1 MKKAPSNLIGGSV
14 GKGGRNSSNDVRA
27 VQTLLNLP
35 SNMTLSGLK
44 EPLNI
49 NGELGKAT
57 QDAIDLYQRNVMKAK
72 IVDGRVDRSGG
83 MIFRLEQG
91 LPAMP
96 SSTFSQPRW
105 LEIAC
110 AEEGNRE
117 DPGRDKN
124 NQSIL
129 TYLSSVGYLSGIDDT
144 IKTGVKDAAGNDIK
158 KKTGYKLD
166 QIDETAWCACFVNW
180 CLKEAG
186 EIVLKDKAAGAKH
199 WQFYGKGGDLMLGN
213 ICVIQR
219 ETFGD
224 SSSGWHVGFYIGG
237 DPNAGYVALLGG
249 NQGNKVCRRWYAGFK
264 QTFQRW
270 PG

>member
-14 GKGGRNSSNDVRA
+14 GKGGRNSSNDIRA

-35 SNMTLSGLK
+35 NNMTLSGLK
-44 EPLNI
+44 ESLEI
-49 NGELGKAT
+49 NGKVNQAT
-57 QDAIDLYQRNVMKAK
+57 QDAIDLYQRKVMRTK

-83 MIFRLEQG
+83 MIHRLEQG
-91 LPAMP
+91 LPPMA
-96 SSTFSQPRW
+96 SLSFSQPRW

-124 NQSIL
+124 NQRIL
-129 TYLSSVGYLSGIDDT
+129 TYLSSVGYLSTIDDT
-144 IKTGVKDAAGNDIK
+144 IKVKDAAGNDIK

-166 QIDETAWCACFVNW
+166 QVDETAWCACFVNW

-186 EIVLKDKAAGAKH
+186 EAVLNDSAAGAKH
-199 WQFYGKGGDLMLGN
+199 WRSYGKGGDLLIGN

-219 ETFGD
+219 ETFSD

-237 DPNAGYVALLGG
+237 DPNAGYAALLGG
-249 NQGNKVCRRWYAGFK
+249 NQGNKVCRRWYAGFIK
-264 QTFQRW
+264 TYQRW